1 MTKTLNVWWEGDI
14 VGALMIDRHGEMGFA
29 YAPDWLADP
38 AKRAL
43 SFSLPK
49 REEPFS
55 RRECRPFFEGLLPEA
70 SQRIAVAGA
79 LGVSQGNEFKLL
91 DALGGDVA
99 GALTLW
105 PEGEAPP
112 QSTGLP
118 ESDPLGDNALIKI
131 LEALPARPFLAG
143 REGLRLSLAGA
154 QSKLPVVLVGGEIAL
169 PAPVEATSHI
179 LKLPI
184 ERFAGTTENEAF
196 AMTLAKK
203 VGLSVANVE
212 IKHAGNRSFLLVE
225 RYDRIR
231 GEDGALHRLH
241 QEDFCQAL
249 GFTSDRKYTADGGPV
264 FRDCFG
270 LLRRAASRPAVE
282 VLKLF
287 DAAIFNL
294 IIGNADAHAKNFS
307 LRYSEN
313 GAVELA
319 PLYDLLS
326 TVLYPELSPRLAMKI
341 AKRHTLEELKPGDWE
356 KFANETG
363 LALRFIRTRA
373 KELGGAVVD
382 TVDAH
387 SEELSAAAPDS
398 RTIKDIGT
406 LVKSRAHRMYGLVG
420 KA

>member
-1 MTKTLNVWWEGDI
+1 MTKTLKVWWDGEI
-14 VGALMIDRHGEMGFA
+14 VGALTIDRHGEMGFA
-29 YAPDWLADP
+29 YADDWLADP

-55 RRECRPFFEGLLPEA
+55 RRECRPFFEGLLPEE
-70 SQRIAVAGA
+70 SQRVAVAGA

-91 DALGGDVA
+91 DALGGEVA

-112 QSTGLP
+112 QLMDQVQN
-118 ESDPLGDNALIKI
+118 EPLGEGALIKI
-131 LEALPARPFLAG
+131 LDALPARPFLAG

-154 QSKLPVVLVGGEIAL
+154 QSKLPIVLVGGEVAL
-169 PAPVEATSHI
+169 PAPGEATSHI
-179 LKLPI
+179 LKPPI
-184 ERFAGTTENEAF
+184 ERFVGTTENEAF
-196 AMTLAKK
+196 AMTLARKI
-203 VGLSVANVE
+203 GLAVASVE
-212 IKHAGNRSFLLVE
+212 IRHAGDRSFLLVE

-231 GEDGALHRLH
+231 GEGGMLHRLH

-249 GFTSDRKYTADGGPV
+249 GYTSDRKYAADGGPI
-264 FRDCFG
+264 FRDCFD
-270 LLRRAASRPAVE
+270 LLRRTASRPAVE

-307 LRYSEN
+307 LLYRED

-326 TVLYPELSPRLAMKI
+326 TVLYPDLSPRLAMKI
-341 AKRHTLEELKPGDWE
+341 AKRHMLEELRPGDWE
-356 KFANETG
+356 KFADETG
-363 LALRFIRTRA
+363 IGLRYIKLRV
-373 KELGGAVVD
+373 KELSSAVVEKAAEVSAD
-382 TVDAH
+382 
-387 SEELSAAAPDS
+387 LSAFAPNPKTVIEIAS
-398 RTIKDIGT
+398 
-406 LVKSRAHRMYGLVG
+406 LVKTRGEKLGQLVS
-420 KA
+420 